1 MPPEL
6 DDPLRYL
13 IFGMATYV
21 RYAVDRSPDQDRMAT
36 DAAPEPKV
44 HVALRLPKP
53 LVRFLDQRAKER
65 FTTRNEVI
73 QSLVVEAFHS
83 AQGNT

>member
-1 MPPEL
+1 MRSAVA
-6 DDPLRYL
+6 DIDTFLRY
-13 IFGMATYV
+13 A
-21 RYAVDRSPDQDRMAT
+21 ADRSPDQDRMAT